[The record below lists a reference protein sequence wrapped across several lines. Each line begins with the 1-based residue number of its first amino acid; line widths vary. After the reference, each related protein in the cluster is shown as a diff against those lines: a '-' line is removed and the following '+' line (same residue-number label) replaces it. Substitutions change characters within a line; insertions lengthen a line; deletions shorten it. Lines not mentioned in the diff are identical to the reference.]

1 MTGSP
6 VPDQRGAE
14 VVDLRTRSA
23 YRPDLANLA
32 RGQLAAARMSRGLSS
47 EEFAELLEPLLGWP
61 VTASAVEA
69 WETTAVPPGDVLV
82 AAGLVTHENPSSV
95 PEPYAGDL
103 VGQIIGD
110 RFSDVTAVYAMR
122 SEFVSNVP
130 TAALFNDAQ
139 DVRAAGLSL
148 NVICQQ
154 YSEPKL
160 RDNIEA
166 GATYQCA
173 FLDPAGR
180 AIKAREIEE
189 GYPPGH
195 LSALTELNIQTL
207 VQRVRNKLSPEAR
220 ERLQIR
226 TYDEVIRFN
235 ILLIDGQT
243 CVIQPYLPE
252 GRGVDS
258 PTIVVSR
265 RWPTAGLYPMFD
277 QVFAALW
284 ERSQIV

>member
-1 MTGSP
+1 MDSNSF
-6 VPDQRGAE
+6 PDQRDAE
-14 VVDLRTRSA
+14 VVDLRTRIA
-23 YRPDLANLA
+23 YRPDLAGLA
-32 RGQLAAARMSRGLSS
+32 RGQLAAARQSRGLSTDD
-47 EEFAELLEPLLGWP
+47 FAELLEPLLGWP
-61 VTASAVEA
+61 VTAAAVEA
-69 WETTAVPPGDVLV
+69 WETTSIPPGDVLV
-82 AAGLVTHENPSSV
+82 AAGLVAHGSPTSA

-103 VGQIIGD
+103 VGQVIGD
-110 RFSDVTAVYAMR
+110 RFSDVTGVYAMR
-122 SEFVSNVP
+122 SDFVSSVP
-130 TAALFNDAQ
+130 TQALFDDAQ

-148 NVICQQ
+148 NIICQQ

-160 RDNIEA
+160 REHIEA
-166 GATYQCA
+166 GATYRCA

-180 AIKAREIEE
+180 AIKAREVEE

-195 LSALTELNIQTL
+195 LSALTELNVQTL
-207 VQRVRNKLSPEAR
+207 VKRVRDKLSPEAR

-226 TYDEVIRFN
+226 TYDETIRFN

-252 GRGVDS
+252 ARGVDS
-258 PTIVVSR
+258 PTFVVSR

-277 QVFAALW
+277 QIFTALW